1 MFMVWLCSIL
11 NHQIDANMWFQS
23 AVFSRNS
30 VHLRKGSFT
39 PELIR
44 KNLIKSP
51 RSWISTFFPQETLPF
66 AFRYTPCD
74 LNMPKTVPKR
84 KDDWKTANDTPLTVI
99 GFSELISVE
108 PGLHEWM
115 QWTRYHRPTFMEPV
129 ELHEN
134 GYPIDTD
141 YKPIIELRDLSSTE
155 TLEEF
160 YDRGYSVVKQ
170 LLERHSSGAILL
182 AAHGDMPDC
191 CTRKLCGGE
200 PRPFDDFFA
209 LVKRTPF
216 LGCVQAV
223 EEQDGSWKIGPSP
236 IPPLTH
242 MDNGTYDSQQ
252 LCRPVPPMDEEM
264 RNDIPPWMRNQ
275 CSSCSLG
282 FSELIS
288 VEPGLHEW
296 MQCTSARYHRPTYME
311 PVELH
316 ENGFP
321 IDTDYKP
328 IIELRE
334 LSSTE
339 TLEEFYDRG
348 YSVVKQLLE
357 RHSSGAILLAA
368 HGDMPDCCTRKLCG
382 GEPRPFDD
390 FFALVKRTPFL
401 GCVQAVEEQDGSWRI
416 GPSPIPPLTHM
427 DNGTY
432 DSQQLCR
439 PVPPMDEEMRN
450 DIPPWMRKK
459 AHKVLLPRTLPFAD
473 LKPNVSQKYHR
484 RETRR
489 AMRFCLQYPRF
500 IMDLEGVRLGGKVPT
515 LRSEHATNLA
525 KTKGRLENG

>member
-1 MFMVWLCSIL
+1 MSQRSIIVVRHGERFDYTFKT
-11 NHQIDANMWFQS
+11 NGSRWTS
-23 AVFSRNS
+23 KVFDSEG
-30 VHLRKGSFT
+30 K
-39 PELIR
+39 
-44 KNLIKSP
+44 
-51 RSWISTFFPQETLPF
+51 
-66 AFRYTPCD
+66 YTPCD
-74 LNMPKTVPKR
+74 LNMPKTLPTR

-99 GFSELISVE
+99 GRTQATLTGNALKEAGVSITAVYCSPALRSVQTACGIAE
-108 PGLHEWM
+108 
-115 QWTRYHRPTFMEPV
+115 
-129 ELHEN
+129 
-134 GYPIDTD
+134 GY
-141 YKPIIELRDLSSTE
+141 
-155 TLEEF
+155 
-160 YDRGYSVVKQ
+160 
-170 LLERHSSGAILL
+170 
-182 AAHGDMPDC
+182 
-191 CTRKLCGGE
+191 
-200 PRPFDDFFA
+200 
-209 LVKRTPF
+209 
-216 LGCVQAV
+216 
-223 EEQDGSWKIGPSP
+223 
-236 IPPLTH
+236 
-242 MDNGTYDSQQ
+242 
-252 LCRPVPPMDEEM
+252 
-264 RNDIPPWMRNQ
+264 
-275 CSSCSLG
+275 G

-450 DIPPWMRKK
+450 DIPPWMRK
-459 AHKVLLPRTLPFAD
+459 
-473 LKPNVSQKYHR
+473 
-484 RETRR
+484 
-489 AMRFCLQYPRF
+489 
-500 IMDLEGVRLGGKVPT
+500 
-515 LRSEHATNLA
+515 
-525 KTKGRLENG
+525 